1 MATGSAID
9 RLSQRIDAIVARRRP
24 RYRAADIREGVLERA
39 LERALAESG
48 RPPLSNEEMR
58 NSPARFMTDDELIGI
73 LLDSGTL
80 TATDFK

>member
-1 MATGSAID
+1 M
-9 RLSQRIDAIVARRRP
+9 
-24 RYRAADIREGVLERA
+24 LERA

-48 RPPLSNEEMR
+48 RPPLSDEEMR